1 MQQIRTTEDWPD
13 RQTRRRSASL
23 GGETDSGN
31 QASRQTRCSNRY
43 APKWALR
50 QTLQTELTSEF
61 QKQIW
66 AHPFRRL
73 TWQTDTQK
81 KCLIKG
87 RNTDSGWR
95 GERIE
100 LTEDTDYKE
109 NSQGFL
115 IQGQS
120 RPMRP
125 APTPLRPRHGLRLVT
140 SQGSG
145 GGCPWNFAF
154 KLIIWIITEEN
165 KVLDKICFSIKC
177 WEQREE
183 LYPQWLE
190 IEGYVSKF
198 LGSGAATDLF
208 ILSRMWKYSF
218 VSTTRILFD
227 IQI

>member
-1 MQQIRTTEDWPD
+1 MSIRPNL
-13 RQTRRRSASL
+13 L
-23 GGETDSGN
+23 GS
-31 QASRQTRCSNRY
+31 CS
-43 APKWALR
+43 
-50 QTLQTELTSEF
+50 
-61 QKQIW
+61 
-66 AHPFRRL
+66 
-73 TWQTDTQK
+73 
-81 KCLIKG
+81 
-87 RNTDSGWR
+87 SGWLYQSQAR
-95 GERIE
+95 EERIE

-109 NSQGFL
+109 NSQGFP

-198 LGSGAATDLF
+198 LDSGAATDLF